1 MDDELLKLQN
11 LMLSDNNTNSNN
23 SSISNLEKEKM
34 VEFPVIT
41 KTNKVLSSNS
51 NQQTMDNKEN
61 KNLSK
66 SNSNNSNGIYNLINK
81 VLEDDNLDILLKELN
96 KDLNWCK

>member
-96 KDLNWCK
+96 KDLN